1 MPFLLSKVAAM
12 IGSELFFDPE
22 AVMLPEIRRPP
33 LMTSL
38 SMYVGRLMKKPIFTI
53 ISGYEKQIIF
63 FSGCLRRKDFILYL
77 ELTFYPVFDLF
88 L

>member
-1 MPFLLSKVAAM
+1 
-12 IGSELFFDPE
+12 
-22 AVMLPEIRRPP
+22 
-33 LMTSL
+33 
-38 SMYVGRLMKKPIFTI
+38 MYVGRLMKKPIFTI